1 MVQNFSTGENHR
13 LPSGWA
19 DQILR
24 AYQVFSV
31 DSGPPIDRFGIMDFI
46 RHWTPEKRSA
56 KAKRQLRHPET
67 KRWVK
72 ERGSLD
78 LPHMEVSRASL
89 NSPAPTG
96 FPSAPAEAEL
106 ADVQPLSGQAARE
119 ALEAAGFKNQSPGYK
134 YQNLIDSF
142 ADTHAVF
149 TRDGKSFVVVPKP
162 TRGDW
167 DRLREL
173 QEDRKFAAEGRD
185 STLRYIAEGGSPTLM
200 EMLQD
205 DLRREEAA
213 LRNIDNKISMAEKVI
228 AEKEKVQA
236 GIPDDQLRMAQAA
249 LPMLERARAKLPAWR
264 RFDENGQERPIL
276 TNIDRGAMIVAENGN
291 SYVGGEMMNLNPEKF
306 WNPPDTTG
314 RYVPRPYRFFGE
326 GTLNHEM
333 GHIIDT
339 VEEPRG
345 SRKNEEVWE
354 AAKLTG
360 GMSEYGSTS
369 PAEGYAE
376 AWTLWS
382 GGYTDHPVARL
393 YAEEFGWDQPEPGRN
408 RRGGGNLR

>member
-1 MVQNFSTGENHR
+1 MVR
-13 LPSGWA
+13 DDPLPSGW
-19 DQILR
+19 DTQIIR
-24 AYQVFSV
+24 AYQVFGV
-31 DSGPPIDRFGIMDFI
+31 DTGTLADRFGIMDFI

-56 KAKRQLRHPET
+56 KAKRQSRHPET

-89 NSPAPTG
+89 KSPAPTE
-96 FPSAPAEAEL
+96 FPSTPAEAEL
-106 ADVQPLSGQAARE
+106 ADVQPLNGKVARE
-119 ALEAAGFKNQSPGYK
+119 ALEAAGFKTQSPGYK
-134 YQNLIDSF
+134 HQNLINAF

-149 TRDGKSFVVVPKP
+149 TRDGKSFVTVPKP
-162 TRGDW
+162 SLKDW
-167 DRLREL
+167 EKLVEL
-173 QEDRKFAAEGRD
+173 QEDRKFAEESRA
-185 STLRYIAEGGSPTLM
+185 STMRYIAEGGSPTLM
-200 EMLQD
+200 GMLQD
-205 DLRREEAA
+205 DLRREEAV
-213 LRNIDNKISMAEKVI
+213 LSNIDHKISMMKKVI
-228 AEKEKVQA
+228 AEKEKSQA
-236 GIPDDQLRMAQAA
+236 GISDDQMRMAQAA

-276 TNIDRGAMIVAENGN
+276 TNIDRDAMTVGENGN

-314 RYVPRPYRFFGE
+314 RYVPKPYRFFGE

-333 GHIIDT
+333 GHIIDST
-339 VEEPRG
+339 TEPRG

-354 AAKLTG
+354 AAKLAS
-360 GMSEYGSTS
+360 GMSEYGLTS

-376 AWTLWS
+376 AWALWS

-393 YAEEFGWDQPEPGRN
+393 YAEEFGWDKPEPARN
-408 RRGGGNLR
+408 RREDGD